1 MLIKKKKRGAFF
13 LLSSILL
20 ACLIILGLFLF
31 LSDNISEKSFPVYE
45 EIYSVSSDF
54 NDKIGEV
61 DKLIY
66 ESLFEVGVD
75 EKDIFFLD
83 VIPMH
88 EKGYEWDYAELLIK
102 LPNRDNAIGL
112 ENIIDN
118 KLSRLK
124 PSVKYDKEESSNIEI
139 VCSIYTLGLFTHKI
153 KLIYKEQGKIV
164 RKDLPKIA
172 IIIDDIGYDH
182 ELAVSFLDLD
192 LPLSFSVLPWAPHS
206 IEIAD
211 KASKKGSELLLHLP
225 MEPKNYPD
233 LDPGPGAIL
242 TDMEEDEI
250 RKIIREDIKQVPG
263 LRGVNHHMGSYFT
276 ERRDKMK
283 IVLKELKKHNLF
295 YVDSRTTNLT
305 VAYDLAKE
313 MGVPAAKKSV
323 FLDNDLSLKAIKFQ
337 MERLL
342 GIARYSGT
350 AVGIGH
356 PHRETLKVVQDYL
369 YQLKTDFRVVPVSE
383 LVE

>member
-1 MLIKKKKRGAFF
+1 MLIKKKRETFF

-20 ACLIILGLFLF
+20 ACLIILSFFLY
-31 LSDNISEKSFPVYE
+31 LSGNTSEKSFPVYE

-54 NDKIGEV
+54 NDEIGKI
-61 DKLIY
+61 DRLIY
-66 ESLFEVGVD
+66 ESLFQVGLD
-75 EKDIFFLD
+75 EKDVFFSE
-83 VIPMH
+83 VIPRH
-88 EKGYEWDYAELLIK
+88 EKGYEWDYTELLIK
-102 LPNRDNAIGL
+102 LPNRDNAIAL

-124 PSVKYDKEESSNIEI
+124 PSVKYDKRETSNIEI
-139 VCSIYTLGLFTHKI
+139 VCSVYTLGLFTHKI

-164 RKDLPKIA
+164 LKDLPKIA

-182 ELAVSFLDLD
+182 ELAISFLDLD
-192 LPLSFSVLPWAPHS
+192 LPLSLSVLPWAPHS

-211 KASKKGSELLLHLP
+211 RASKKGSELLLHLP

-242 TDMEEDEI
+242 TNMEEDEI

-283 IVLKELKKHNLF
+283 IVLNELKKHNLF

-342 GIARYSGT
+342 GIARYSGI

-356 PHRETLKVVQDYL
+356 PHRETLKVIQDYL

>member
-1 MLIKKKKRGAFF
+1 MLIKKKRETFF

-20 ACLIILGLFLF
+20 ACLIILSFFLY
-31 LSDNISEKSFPVYE
+31 LSGNTSEKSFPVYE

-54 NDKIGEV
+54 NDEIGKI
-61 DKLIY
+61 DRLIY
-66 ESLFEVGVD
+66 ESLFQVGLD
-75 EKDIFFLD
+75 EKDVFFSE
-83 VIPMH
+83 VIPRH
-88 EKGYEWDYAELLIK
+88 EKGYEWDYTELLIK
-102 LPNRDNAIGL
+102 LPNRDNAIAL

-124 PSVKYDKEESSNIEI
+124 PSVKYDKRETSNIEI
-139 VCSIYTLGLFTHKI
+139 VCSVYTLGLFTHKI

-164 RKDLPKIA
+164 LKDLPKIA

-182 ELAVSFLDLD
+182 ELAISFLDLD
-192 LPLSFSVLPWAPHS
+192 LPLSLSVLPWAPHS

-211 KASKKGSELLLHLP
+211 RASKKGSELLLHLP

-242 TDMEEDEI
+242 ANMEEDEI

-283 IVLKELKKHNLF
+283 IVLNELKKHNLF

-342 GIARYSGT
+342 GIARYSGI

-356 PHRETLKVVQDYL
+356 PHRETLKVIQDYL